1 MGGVNVLLI
10 RQTYYMEKRKEI
22 KSLTLEIIN
31 SLLDMTS
38 SYDCY
43 LNNPTENKRDAIFQ
57 MEDVIDKNEKRI
69 EKYILEILSIE
80 QLNTDEIKWLFSMN
94 RIIRE
99 LERAGDQLINIITIS
114 NVVDVNVLRPLIM
127 EFLIIEKDMMEWL
140 AKGISDN
147 NISALKDVVSHDQY
161 VNDLNKETY
170 KNIANLIDDKK
181 DISESKLKMIIISR
195 FLERVGDH
203 LVNSARVY
211 INSLAE

>member
-1 MGGVNVLLI
+1 
-10 RQTYYMEKRKEI
+10 
-22 KSLTLEIIN
+22 
-31 SLLDMTS
+31 MTS
-38 SYDCY
+38 SYGCY
-43 LNNPTENKRDAIFQ
+43 LDNPTENKREPILQ
-57 MEDVIDKNEKRI
+57 MENVIDKKEKRI
-69 EKYILEILSIE
+69 EKYILEILSLE

-94 RIIRE
+94 RINRE

-114 NVVDVNVLRPLIM
+114 NVVDVNVLRPIIM
-127 EFLIIEKDMMEWL
+127 EFLMIEKDMMKWL
-140 AKGISDN
+140 ANGIEDN
-147 NISALKDVVSHDQY
+147 NILMLEDVVSHDQY

-211 INSLAE
+211 IKNLGE